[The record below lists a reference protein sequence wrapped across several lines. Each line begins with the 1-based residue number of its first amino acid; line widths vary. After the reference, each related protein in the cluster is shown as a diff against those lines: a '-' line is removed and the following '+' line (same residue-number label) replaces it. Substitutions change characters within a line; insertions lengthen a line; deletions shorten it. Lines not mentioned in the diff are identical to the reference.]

1 MDNQQQKSLLPVK
14 GTHWKK
20 WYVPLEEEN
29 ATVRECLATQA
40 PVAAGSAD
48 IPLIVRLIENPKFD
62 IPGINLFNGAVS
74 LEDHDVIHLLLGRGM
89 LPKDEAFVIGFTMG
103 SSNRMTTAEK
113 KMYTFAAKYL
123 YPGPYKF
130 SDEDIVVFK
139 KAAHLGYVSDCQP
152 LDKINYS
159 ELMDLTLKDAR
170 ERVGLEPEL
179 LAAYYQIES
188 QRYPQFEECLRITP
202 QGRELLASQLNAD
215 KLAG

>member
-1 MDNQQQKSLLPVK
+1 MDKRKPNSLLPAE

-40 PVAAGSAD
+40 PVAAGSTD

-62 IPGINLFNGAVS
+62 IPGVNIFNGAVN
-74 LEDHDVIHLLLGRGM
+74 LDDHDVIHVLLGRGM

-152 LDKINYS
+152 LDTVDYT
-159 ELMDLTLKDAR
+159 ELMDLTLKEAR
-170 ERVGLEPEL
+170 AKVGIEPEL

-188 QRYPQFEECLRITP
+188 QRFGQFEECLRITP
-202 QGRELLASQLNAD
+202 QGRAQLASQITTE
-215 KLAG
+215 KLVG

>member
-1 MDNQQQKSLLPVK
+1 MENGIKKNLLPAN

-29 ATVRECLATQA
+29 ATIRECLATQA

-103 SSNRMTTAEK
+103 SSNRMSTAEK
-113 KMYTFAAKYL
+113 KMYAFAAKYL

-130 SDEDIVVFK
+130 SDDDITVFK

-152 LDKINYS
+152 LDTINCA
-159 ELMDLTLKDAR
+159 ELMDLSLKEAR
-170 ERVGLEPEL
+170 QRVGIEPDL

-188 QRYPQFEECLRITP
+188 QRFSQFEECLRITP
-202 QGRELLASQLNAD
+202 QGREKLEAQINAE